1 MQRVLIVGAGQG
13 GSALLET
20 LLKTNMIQIIAI
32 ADLDLEAPGM
42 VEAKKNGI
50 DTTTDWKEYIKDDI
64 DIIIE
69 TTGSSAVLKELI
81 EKARARSHC
90 SKFNGLRDIRINVR
104 KTAADPNI
112 KGTNL

>member
-81 EKARARSHC
+81 EKSQ
-90 SKFNGLRDIRINVR
+90 STQSLFQVQWLTLYQN
-104 KTAADPNI
+104 
-112 KGTNL
+112 

>member
-20 LLKTNMIQIIAI
+20 LLKTNMIQIVAI

-50 DTTTDWKEYIKDDI
+50 DTTKD
-64 DIIIE
+64 
-69 TTGSSAVLKELI
+69 
-81 EKARARSHC
+81 
-90 SKFNGLRDIRINVR
+90 
-104 KTAADPNI
+104 
-112 KGTNL
+112 